1 MALSKDFVDQHIS
14 DWQQRLTSEIYGHR
28 KHWPSHLFHH
38 SPLENAVAIVR
49 DGCLRS
55 RNDEANQRARDVAAP
70 GVIDTRN
77 YAHDFVRLYFRPKT
91 PTQWNIEGTRKVG
104 ECKYGDDAHA
114 PVLVMFM
121 LTAQTVLSRPDIK
134 FSNKNMQL
142 TDAATGDDESFFGSI
157 PFVKVFSE
165 GSNGGDKSITDARC
179 AEVLCTSPLYLED
192 TLRRIGEGA
201 GYRPG
206 RFLLTGSANVLT
218 SPRVADSRAGRIET
232 IEMLPLARAEIEG
245 NTPTFLERL
254 FDGRLQSAHN
264 AIVGDDLVRLILLG
278 GFPEALARE
287 SERRRQDWARS
298 YLNSV
303 LTRDLRDIADIEK
316 LTELPKFVRLLAEHS
331 GQLVNYSQ
339 LGGSIGVSHKTGQRY
354 VGLLE
359 QVFLVS
365 TLQPWFT
372 NALKRISKTPKL
384 HFLDS
389 GLLAT
394 TRGLGFDRIKADRTL
409 LGPLLE
415 SFVFSE
421 VLKLMAASD
430 LRLTPYHFRDQQM
443 REVDIVLAS
452 PRSSVTRPG
461 CSCRWTAQR
470 QSWRGSVRECR
481 SVRVGRD
488 SCLMFT
494 APVNT
499 VGHRPAFVARR
510 KPAALAKLV
519 PVLVGHRAPEVATAA
534 DWLRSCHRPD
544 ASFLCH
550 ATLSPAQERQR
561 GGSFHLM
568 SQSGVDGRRAGLI
581 IRSLKP

>member
-1 MALSKDFVDQHIS
+1 MYERFVERRAEEALSDTPVVLIVGPRRAGKTTLV
-14 DWQQRLTSEIYGHR
+14 R
-28 KHWPSHLFHH
+28 KMGD
-38 SPLENAVAIVR
+38 AGR
-49 DGCLRS
+49 DYITL
-55 RNDEANQRARDVAAP
+55 
-70 GVIDTRN
+70 
-77 YAHDFVRLYFRPKT
+77 
-91 PTQWNIEGTRKVG
+91 
-104 ECKYGDDAHA
+104 DD
-114 PVLVMFM
+114 
-121 LTAQTVLSRPDIK
+121 QTVLAAVQSDPTGFVRELDRAIIDEIQRAPELLLAIK
-134 FSNKNMQL
+134 KSV
-142 TDAATGDDESFFGSI
+142 DE
-157 PFVKVFSE
+157 
-165 GSNGGDKSITDARC
+165 D
-179 AEVLCTSPLYLED
+179 
-192 TLRRIGEGA
+192 
-201 GYRPG
+201 YRPG

-218 SPRVADSRAGRIET
+218 SPRVADSLAGRIET

-443 REVDIVLAS
+443 REVDIVLERDDGTIVGIEIKAS
-452 PRSSVTRPG
+452 ASVAFSDFAGLRTL
-461 CSCRWTAQR
+461 AQACGDR
-470 QSWRGSVRECR
+470 FAYGV
-481 SVRVGRD
+481 VLYD
-488 SCLMFT
+488 STDVVPFGDRL
-494 APVNT
+494 A
-499 VGHRPAFVARR
+499 AARR
-510 KPAALAKLV
+510 AAL
-519 PVLVGHRAPEVATAA
+519 
-534 DWLRSCHRPD
+534 WN
-544 ASFLCH
+544 
-550 ATLSPAQERQR
+550 
-561 GGSFHLM
+561 
-568 SQSGVDGRRAGLI
+568 
-581 IRSLKP
+581 